1 MADIYLSSGGRMYR
15 LPFIPAEMP
24 EVSVSARNEEF
35 PTYQS
40 GVYNIMGGAGLREIS
55 LEGVLPG
62 RSYDFAKSSVRG
74 KEIINMLDV
83 AMRRKRTVR
92 LVISGRNTI
101 NLLASVESLAYHENQ
116 TGNIVY
122 SVTFKEYRNV

>member
-1 MADIYLSSGGRMYR
+1 MADIYLSSGDRVYR

-24 EVSVSARNEEF
+24 DVSVSARNEEF

-40 GVYNIMGGAGLREIS
+40 GVYNILGGAGLREFS
-55 LEGVLPG
+55 LEGILPT
-62 RSYDFAKSSVRG
+62 RTYDFAKSGVRG
-74 KEIINMLDV
+74 EKIIDMLSK
-83 AMRRKRTVR
+83 AMRNKRPVR
-92 LVISGRNTI
+92 VVMSGRNTI